1 LLVPIWVYATIL
13 GTRDASAQQACTAP
27 KTTCEGTDGY
37 YASKEDLARVTA
49 VTDPLLREL
58 RACLDAAG
66 GNNVTPAVTMR
77 WDSEGNAVAVKVEAP
92 GYESLAC
99 VAKVSGKLTQLQN
112 PHETAIRCE
121 YGCPRPPAP
130 APAPV
135 PAPVPPPPA
144 PAPTPPTPPSQQ
156 PPLVVNPP
164 GVTPAPAPARPQP
177 VQQPAQASSVP
188 VLAPQGPE
196 RRSSRYEQVWY
207 GWQALIPD
215 SVAYVATLAG
225 GFADARGAVALGL
238 ITWGLG
244 TPIVHMAHAEVGRGF
259 ASIGMRIMLPLV
271 GSGIGAL
278 AGLIANAGKRSA
290 DEIGDAAGTGAIIGA
305 FVGAGGCTL
314 VDVLA
319 LGYKRQKVETAI
331 TSTEQRTRWLTIA
344 PTMNIGKDRAAIGI
358 GGSF

>member
-1 LLVPIWVYATIL
+1 MRGSLRSLVPIWACATIL
-13 GTRDASAQQACTAP
+13 GARDALAQQACTAP
-27 KTTCEGTDGY
+27 KTTCEGTNGY

-66 GNNVTPAVTMR
+66 GKNVTPAVVMR
-77 WDSEGNAVAVKVEAP
+77 WDSEGNAVAVNVEAP

-99 VAKVSGKLTQLQN
+99 VAKISGKLTQLQN

-121 YGCPRPPAP
+121 HGCPKPPAP

-135 PAPVPPPPA
+135 PPP
-144 PAPTPPTPPSQQ
+144 PAPTPPPQQ
-156 PPLVVNPP
+156 PPLVVHPP
-164 GVTPAPAPARPQP
+164 GVTPAPAPAQPQP
-177 VQQPAQASSVP
+177 VQQTGQASSVP
-188 VLAPQGPE
+188 VLAPEGPE
-196 RRSSRYEQVWY
+196 HRPPRYEQVWY

-225 GFADARGAVALGL
+225 GFADASGAVALGL

-244 TPIVHMAHAEVGRGF
+244 TPIVHMANAEVGKGF
-259 ASIGMRIMLPLV
+259 ASMGMRVMLPLL

-278 AGLIANAGKRSA
+278 AGVLATAGKRSA
-290 DEIGDAAGTGAIIGA
+290 NDVGDAAGKGAIIGA
-305 FVGAGGCTL
+305 FLGAGGCTL

-319 LGYKRQKVETAI
+319 LGYKRQPIETDI
-331 TSTEQRTRWLTIA
+331 TSTEQRTRGVTIA